1 MRTLLI
7 LAVLGLALALQTTVA
22 WAAMGNQTLVDL
34 VLVAV
39 IYFALGTGPNGGIAI
54 GTVAGIAQDVLSGGV
69 LGVSGLANSLV
80 GCASG
85 VLGTQF
91 IVAGALARFVVF
103 VLGSLAQAG
112 IVVAVY
118 SLIDPR
124 GFVAP
129 PAPIIVRALINGVV
143 GVLAFQVVE
152 RTPQVLER
160 RRYRRAHVRSRM
172 LG

>member
-1 MRTLLI
+1 MQTLRI
-7 LAVLGLALALQTTVA
+7 LAMLGVALALQTTVA
-22 WAAMGNQTLVDL
+22 WAAMGNRTVVDL
-34 VLVAV
+34 VIVAV
-39 IYFALGTGPNGGIAI
+39 IYFALGTGPNAGIAI

-91 IVAGALARFVVF
+91 IVSSTLARFVVF
-103 VLGSLAQAG
+103 VLGTLAQAG
-112 IVVAVY
+112 IVIGVY

-124 GFVAP
+124 GFGSP
-129 PAPIIVRALINGVV
+129 PTLILARALINGVV

-160 RRYRRAHVRSRM
+160 RRYRRAHVRGRM

>member
-1 MRTLLI
+1 MQTLRI
-7 LAVLGLALALQTTVA
+7 LAMLGLALALQTTVA
-22 WAAMGNQTLVDL
+22 WAAMGNRTVVDL
-34 VLVAV
+34 VIVAV
-39 IYFALGTGPNGGIAI
+39 IYFALGTGPNAGIAI

-80 GCASG
+80 GCAAG
-85 VLGTQF
+85 ILGTQF
-91 IVAGALARFVVF
+91 IVSSTMARFVAF

-112 IVVAVY
+112 MVVAVY

-124 GFVAP
+124 GFASP
-129 PAPIIVRALINGVV
+129 PTLIGARALINGVV

-152 RTPQVLER
+152 RMPQLIER
-160 RRYRRAHVRSRM
+160 RRYRRAHLRRRM

>member
-1 MRTLLI
+1 MQTLRI
-7 LAVLGLALALQTTVA
+7 LVMLVVALALQTTVA
-22 WAAMGNQTLVDL
+22 WAAMGNRTVVDL
-34 VLVAV
+34 VIVAV

-54 GTVAGIAQDVLSGGV
+54 GTVAGLAQDVLSGGV

-80 GCASG
+80 GCAAG

-91 IVAGALARFVVF
+91 IVSSTLARFVVF

-124 GFVAP
+124 GFGSPPMLIVA
-129 PAPIIVRALINGVV
+129 RALINGVV

-160 RRYRRAHVRSRM
+160 RRYRRAHVRSRS